1 MALIA
6 ALMLSSAAAYSS
18 PRAPVVAGN
27 WKMNPSTSAE
37 AVALA
42 EALEA
47 VDGREVVVFP
57 PTCYLDAVATKAN
70 KNVALGAQD
79 VCVLAES
86 GAYTGAVSLP
96 MLKSMPRVDYVLCG
110 HSERRSLFSDDD
122 DAIRAKV
129 RGALDAGFAAML
141 CIGETQQEYELG
153 VTDDVCALQLAK
165 ALEGVTAAEMANIV
179 VAYEPVWAIGTGLVC
194 PADVAQRVHSS
205 IRQRLRATYDS
216 SVADSCRILYG
227 GSVNPSVIDGLM
239 RQSDID
245 GVLVGGASLDAATFG
260 QIAAFHT
267 GWWRTRS
274 FLKKVFRRS

>member
-1 MALIA
+1 
-6 ALMLSSAAAYSS
+6 
-18 PRAPVVAGN
+18 
-27 WKMNPSTSAE
+27 MNPSTSAE
-37 AVALA
+37 AIALA

-57 PTCYLDAVATKAN
+57 PTCYLDAVATKAS

-153 VTDDVCALQLAK
+153 AV
-165 ALEGVTAAEMANIV
+165 
-179 VAYEPVWAIGTGLVC
+179 
-194 PADVAQRVHSS
+194 
-205 IRQRLRATYDS
+205 
-216 SVADSCRILYG
+216 
-227 GSVNPSVIDGLM
+227 
-239 RQSDID
+239 
-245 GVLVGGASLDAATFG
+245 
-260 QIAAFHT
+260 
-267 GWWRTRS
+267 
-274 FLKKVFRRS
+274 

>member
-1 MALIA
+1 MMRAISLA
-6 ALMLSSAAAYSS
+6 MCVAMAAAYSS

-79 VCVLAES
+79 VCVLAEK

-141 CIGETQQEYELG
+141 CL
-153 VTDDVCALQLAK
+153 
-165 ALEGVTAAEMANIV
+165 
-179 VAYEPVWAIGTGLVC
+179 
-194 PADVAQRVHSS
+194 
-205 IRQRLRATYDS
+205 
-216 SVADSCRILYG
+216 
-227 GSVNPSVIDGLM
+227 
-239 RQSDID
+239 
-245 GVLVGGASLDAATFG
+245 SL
-260 QIAAFHT
+260 IHI
-267 GWWRTRS
+267 
-274 FLKKVFRRS
+274 

>member
-1 MALIA
+1 MTGLQQISHACKRLSENIASEYKYRRRALSGTPLANCLFLHHTIAVHCNIACKNDGIDRNSNVTLLLAIA
-6 ALMLSSAAAYSS
+6 AREHRRSRQLEDESQHLGRGHRFS
-18 PRAPVVAGN
+18 
-27 WKMNPSTSAE
+27 
-37 AVALA
+37 

-57 PTCYLDAVATKAN
+57 PTCYLDAVAKAN

-79 VCVLAES
+79 ACCLRKAARHRRRVA
-86 GAYTGAVSLP
+86 LP

-216 SVADSCRILYG
+216 S
-227 GSVNPSVIDGLM
+227 
-239 RQSDID
+239 
-245 GVLVGGASLDAATFG
+245 
-260 QIAAFHT
+260 
-267 GWWRTRS
+267 
-274 FLKKVFRRS
+274 